1 LVEQVLMQSDFV
13 GRLDMEVVRQAAQA
27 PALAQKPPSWGPEIG
42 SIGVPCFIKDGPRS
56 GDSTIDQ
63 R

>member
-1 LVEQVLMQSDFV
+1 MQSDFIR
-13 GRLDMEVVRQAAQA
+13 RLDMEVVRQAAQA
-27 PALAQKPPSWGPEIG
+27 SALAQKPPSWAPEIG
-42 SIGVPCFIKDGPRS
+42 SISIPCFIKDSPRS